1 MFKQQAPSIFRD
13 FSVTLNEEDF
23 LGRANY
29 IELPKLKKKTEEVR
43 YAGDLSPTKE
53 FMGYEALVTK
63 ISFPVMVKRAYQ
75 FFAIDGKTAIITA
88 RGGYRSEGSTPETCR
103 VVIGGKFE
111 EIDPG
116 KWQAG
121 EKNEFIVTVDTR
133 ILSVTYGGEPV
144 INIDADNGVYTVGG
158 VVDSNIGMRKAIGAI

>member
-1 MFKQQAPSIFRD
+1 MLKKTASIFRD
-13 FSVTLNEEDF
+13 FNVTLNEEDF

-29 IELPKLKKKTEEVR
+29 IELPKLKKKFEEVR

-88 RGGYRSEGSTPETCR
+88 RGGYRPEGGSVETCR
-103 VVIGGKFE
+103 IVIGGKFE

-116 KWQAG
+116 KWQSG

-133 ILSVTYGGEPV
+133 ILSVMYDSEPV
-144 INIDADNGVYTVGG
+144 MNIDADNGIYTVGG
-158 VVDSNIGMRKAIGAI
+158 VIDSNIGMRKAIGAI